1 MPGRATDSPDAPRRV
16 RVTSPRRDAVVRGP
30 QRPVTTEIREQT
42 GLGELYMRSL
52 VRAQLRLSL
61 TVLAVTA
68 VLLGGLPLAF
78 LLVPAIQDVNVWRI
92 PLPWLV
98 LGAAV
103 YPVVLGASRYYV
115 RQSERIERE
124 FVAMVE
130 RQ

>member
-1 MPGRATDSPDAPRRV
+1 MPGRATEPPDVPRRV
-16 RVTSPRRDAVVRGP
+16 RVTSPRRNAVVRGP
-30 QRPVTTEIREQT
+30 QRPVTTDIREQT

-61 TVLAVTA
+61 TVLAATA
-68 VLLGGLPLAF
+68 VVLCGLPLAF
-78 LLVPAIQDVNVWRI
+78 LLVPATQTVHVWRI

-103 YPVVLGASRYYV
+103 CPVVLAAARYYV
-115 RQSERIERE
+115 RQAERLERE
-124 FVAMVE
+124 FVALVE